1 MPLAEQPPN
10 RLRVVLLWLSLAA
23 TAALAGLAI
32 YGSFLGT
39 FWMEGVESAR
49 QFFNGPVLAGFW
61 IAVTLLLAAGI
72 LFSPNILRR
81 GPSLAM
87 HAGGVLVL
95 LGSMANSQAG
105 HWLAGRLFP
114 SPKVQSG
121 FMQIDEGRTSSD
133 VVDGKSP
140 APVAQL
146 PFGLR
151 LNKFSIEYYDHRAPS
166 AAAVVKSYKSDVDV
180 QAGGRTVAH
189 AVIEVNHPLH
199 YGGYHFYQCDYD
211 HPFGRYTVL
220 AVTSDSGLGL
230 VYAGMAL
237 ACAGA
242 LGLFW
247 IQPAIAY
254 FRHGRPQSQEGS

>member
-39 FWMEGVESAR
+39 FRMGGAESAR

-87 HAGGVLVL
+87 YAGGVLVL

-105 HWLAGRLFP
+105 HRLAGRLFP

-121 FMQIDEGRTSSD
+121 FMQIDEGQTCGD

-140 APVAQL
+140 APIAQL

-151 LNKFSIEYYDHRAPS
+151 LNKFSIEYYDNRP
-166 AAAVVKSYKSDVDV
+166 AAAVKSYKSDVDV
-180 QAGGRTVAH
+180 QAGGKIVAH

-242 LGLFW
+242 FWIFW

-254 FRHGRPQSQEGS
+254 FRRSRPPSQEGS